1 MPNTVNS
8 YMETDL
14 GNVSLNPK
22 GEYDSGDK
30 YEYLD
35 LVYYNGGSYVCTT
48 SLGET
53 ISGVSPVAGKT
64 TPHWQCIAIPGEI
77 TQEYTD
83 MYNEVVNDYSEINE
97 KVIRINEVN
106 TNVENIETS
115 VKNSEENV
123 KLSETK
129 VLASETKSSEYEK
142 KTKEYL
148 ASALQSNSDTQNI
161 VSRFNSDIDN
171 TLSQVHAEINNST
184 QQSIQQIIEQQN
196 TSVNQAKSQID
207 EYVQNEKTII
217 SADLHQM
224 TDDFNTE
231 VNAKKQSI
239 INIADEKIQEMS
251 NIYNDFSK
259 LIKNVATQEEINEYI
274 GLE

>member
-8 YMETDL
+8 YIETDL

-83 MYNEVVNDYSEINE
+83 MYNEVVSDYSEINE
-97 KVIRINEVN
+97 KVIRINEIN
-106 TNVENIETS
+106 TNVEAIKASVETS
-115 VKNSEENV
+115 ESNA

-129 VLASETKSSEYEK
+129 ALASETKSSEYEK

-161 VSRFNSDIDN
+161 VSRFNSDINN

-207 EYVQNEKTII
+207 EYIQSEKTVIY
-217 SADLHQM
+217 ADLHQI
-224 TDDFNTE
+224 TDNFNAE
-231 VNAKKQSI
+231 VAAKKQEI
-239 INIADEKIQEMS
+239 IGVSNEKIQEMT
-251 NIYNDFSK
+251 NIYNDFSE
-259 LIKNVATQEEINEYI
+259 LVKNVATPEEINEYI